1 MGTRR
6 RALDDNGMK
15 RNLVM
20 LATATGIGMAASSAH
35 AHHSHPYFYDQCT
48 SITIEGR
55 VDSVQWKDPHTVIV
69 VRLDDGTA
77 YTVDW
82 NALNALTRDG
92 IIGPAKAALMFG
104 ARIAVTGN
112 PIRSTA
118 QIREHFP
125 DYKTEVNPKTVDP
138 RLIRRVSDSW
148 SWAARPLQ
156 NPPDCKDK

>member
-6 RALDDNGMK
+6 RALEATGMK
-15 RNLVM
+15 RHLVI

-35 AHHSHPYFYDQCT
+35 AHHSHPYFYDQCK

-55 VDSVQWKDPHTVIV
+55 VESVQWKDPHTVIV
-69 VRLDDGTA
+69 LKLDDGAA
-77 YTVDW
+77 YTADW
-82 NALNALTRDG
+82 NALSALTNNR
-92 IIGPAKAALMFG
+92 IIGPAKAALVFG

-125 DYKTEVNPKTVDP
+125 DYKNEVNPKTVDP
-138 RLIRRVSDSW
+138 TMIRRVGDSW
-148 SWAARPLQ
+148 SWARPPAQ
-156 NPPDCKDK
+156 NPPDCNGK